1 MTTGGNGQLRAHRQ
15 ATASS
20 AGPGLPMSR
29 VELAEAVNAYIW
41 EATGRRACL
50 DGDTIGRYERGLI
63 RWPSA
68 DYRTALRA
76 VLGAKNDSDLG
87 FYPTRRGNTAIPS
100 SRSKVDHVL
109 ANPGAEEQVDPVDRR
124 DFLRTAS
131 ALGAA
136 AVVGGHPSASM
147 AGADLVEDLKAIRRA
162 LLTHPVA
169 STPINAAALVARAES
184 MQAAYQ
190 AARYRGVALALPAII
205 GAAANVGGSA
215 TAQAARSHAMLVTA
229 KLLTKVGDASLAH
242 VAADRGFQ
250 AALQSGQAG
259 LTATTAYQLSCAVL
273 RLHGTDDARA
283 VSESAYSAAHADGPA
298 EISCK
303 GALALISAVSAAR
316 AGDAAD
322 AKSWLRHA
330 GRLAEDLGHDANFA
344 WTAFGPTNVRIH
356 EVSVAVELGQ
366 PDQAIKVAA
375 NVDTDLMPSGL
386 RSRRSQIHID
396 SAWAYARKR
405 RDPEAV
411 ISLLEAERHAVQTVQ
426 HSDTV
431 RTLVTEMLSRR
442 SQTPGL
448 RALARRM
455 GVAA

>member
-1 MTTGGNGQLRAHRQ
+1 MTTGGNSQLRAHRE
-15 ATASS
+15 ATLSS
-20 AGPGLPMSR
+20 VGPGLPMSR

-63 RWPSA
+63 RWPST

-76 VLGAKNDSDLG
+76 VLGAKDDGDLG

-100 SRSKVDHVL
+100 SGSKVDHVL
-109 ANPGAEEQVDPVDRR
+109 ANPGTEEQVDAVDRR

-136 AVVGGHPSASM
+136 MVVGSPHSVSETST
-147 AGADLVEDLKAIRRA
+147 DLAVDLEAVRRA
-162 LLTHPVA
+162 LLTHPAA
-169 STPINAAALVARAES
+169 STPVAAAALVARAES
-184 MQAAYQ
+184 LQAAYQ
-190 AARYRGVALALPAII
+190 AALYRDVAQALPGMI
-205 GAAANVGGSA
+205 GAAAAVGGSA
-215 TAQAARSHAMLVTA
+215 TAHAARAHAMLVTA

-259 LTATTAYQLSCAVL
+259 LTAATAYQLSCAVL
-273 RLHGTDDARA
+273 RLHGTKDARA
-283 VSESAYSAAHADGPA
+283 VSESAYGAAPAGGPA

-316 AGDAAD
+316 AGEAAD
-322 AKSWLRHA
+322 ARAWLRHA

-344 WTAFGPTNVRIH
+344 WTAFGPTNVQIH

-375 NVDTDLMPSGL
+375 NVDTDLMPMGL

-396 SAWAYARKR
+396 SAWAYTRKR

-411 ISLLEAERHAVQTVQ
+411 ISLLEAERHAAQTVL
-426 HSDTV
+426 HSHTAQ
-431 RTLVTEMLSRR
+431 TLVTEMLHRR

-448 RALARRM
+448 RALARRV
-455 GVAA
+455 GVPT